1 MGYTHRE
8 MVVCPSMGTYT
19 ALLLL
24 CGAVIASA
32 TTYAPTTL
40 APTNV
45 PSYAP
50 TNSPTSHATNSPT
63 SHAPTKSP
71 AQLANT
77 VANAQ
82 AMVADLQNGLNAAQ
96 TQAAQSQEAFVVA
109 QQAFAVA
116 QTQGNADQT

>member
-71 AQLANT
+71 AQLANS
-77 VANAQ
+77 VRIGQNL
-82 AMVADLQNGLNAAQ
+82 VADAQ
-96 TQAAQSQEAFVVA
+96 TEVIL
-109 QQAFAVA
+109 A
-116 QTQGNADQT
+116 QTQGNADQTQAAQVALMVAQDRALKTQEQ